1 MVGGLGGYPKPV
13 ERPQSRILIGGG
25 GKRVLVCGAREA
37 TIVGFTPRFR
47 GDGSGADVT
56 DAAHE
61 ALIEKLGWVRQ
72 AAGNRFDELELNI
85 LVAVV
90 MVTEDREQVAQFIAA
105 TMAPNMGVTVEQALQ
120 VPYVLI
126 GTVDQIC
133 DDLLARREQ
142 YGISY
147 ITVFEKDMEVL
158 APVIERLAG
167 S

>member
-1 MVGGLGGYPKPV
+1 M
-13 ERPQSRILIGGG
+13 
-25 GKRVLVCGAREA
+25 
-37 TIVGFTPRFR
+37 
-47 GDGSGADVT
+47 
-56 DAAHE
+56 
-61 ALIEKLGWVRQ
+61 EKLGWVRQ

-158 APVIERLAG
+158 APVIERLSG